1 MLERILSRDNLNRA
15 WKRVKENEGA
25 PGVDGITIEEFPAYV
40 AKHWAEI
47 KQQLLDGTYQPLPVK
62 REEIPKRKGGKRPLG
77 IPIVLDRLIQQ
88 AILRVLQPIFD
99 PEFSESSYGFRP
111 KRSAHAAVTRV
122 RAIIDSGY
130 RYVVDIDIAKFFDNV
145 NHDLLMARIAG
156 KVKDKRVL
164 KLIGRYLRAGVSVD
178 GKIEPTAKG
187 VPQGGP
193 LSPLLANIVLD
204 DLDKELER
212 RGHRF
217 IRYADDFL
225 IFVKSERAA
234 LRVFFSVI
242 RYLKLRLQLD
252 INQHKSQITFANDCE
267 YLGFIFK
274 NKRIVWSDESL
285 QNFKYNIRR
294 LTARSWGISM
304 QDRLEKLSD
313 YIRGWMAYYALSQY
327 YRPLPG
333 LDEWI
338 RRRVR
343 MCYIQQWRRARTKI
357 RNLINLGAVK
367 DQAIAVG
374 LSSKGYWRLA
384 RTYGSQSGL
393 TNAYLKE
400 QGLVSM
406 RKLWIA
412 FHYPNG

>member
-1 MLERILSRDNLNRA
+1 MLEQILSKHNLNRA
-15 WKRVKENEGA
+15 WKRVKANKGA
-25 PGVDGITIEEFPAYV
+25 AGIDGMTTDEFPAYI
-40 AKHWAEI
+40 AKHWAEM
-47 KQQLLDGTYQPLPVK
+47 KRHLLAGNYRPSPVK
-62 REEIPKRKGGKRPLG
+62 RVEIPKRSGGKRQLG
-77 IPIVLDRLIQQ
+77 IPTVLDRLIQQ
-88 AILRVLQPIFD
+88 AILQVLQPMFD
-99 PEFSESSYGFRP
+99 PDFSESSYGFRP
-111 KRSAHAAVTRV
+111 YRSAHDAVKQV
-122 RAIIDSGY
+122 RAIIDQGY
-130 RYVVDIDIAKFFDNV
+130 SYVVDIDIAKFFDNV
-145 NHDLLMARIAG
+145 SHDRLMARLAR

-164 KLIGRYLRAGVSVD
+164 KLIGRFLRAGVLVD
-178 GKIEPTAKG
+178 SKMEPTTTG

-212 RGHRF
+212 RGHCF
-217 IRYADDFL
+217 VRYADDFL
-225 IFVKSERAA
+225 IFAKSERAA
-234 LRVFFSVI
+234 LRTLFSVI
-242 RYLKLRLQLD
+242 RYLKSRLQLD
-252 INQHKSQITFANDCE
+252 INPDKSQITFANDCE
-267 YLGFIFK
+267 YLGFVFK

-285 QNFKYNIRR
+285 KQFKYNIRR

-304 QDRLEKLSD
+304 SDRLERLSD

-333 LDEWI
+333 IDEWI

-343 MCYIQQWRRARTKI
+343 MCLIKQWRRTRTRI

-367 DQAIAVG
+367 DQAISVG

-384 RTYGSQSGL
+384 RSYGSQSGL

-400 QGLVSM
+400 QGLVSI
-406 RKLWIA
+406 RDLWIA